1 MLSRLAR
8 EFAAEIS
15 SHDWSDAPY
24 RLDRA
29 GHQRHCDSRATADQ
43 LGQHETE
50 NVLINVMWVTAQVL
64 RHLDPN
70 LDVHE
75 FAEACGVPRSRL
87 LNSNGKPSGVI
98 THGLRWNDEQPGVP
112 LPPGAPLQRV
122 VMRCTAPNLIVFK
135 RRLKEAGAMNP
146 GLPPTQF
153 EETEVES
160 AGGALRT
167 VTVFVR
173 DWDSDRAAS
182 KAMETVRHATESL
195 RGGGPVTLISA
206 TEVACGA

>member
-29 GHQRHCDSRATADQ
+29 GHQRHWDSRATEEQ
-43 LGQHETE
+43 LEPHETE
-50 NVLINVMWVTAQVL
+50 NVLVNVMWVTAQVL
-64 RHLDPN
+64 RNLDPN

-75 FAEACGVPRSRL
+75 FAEACGVSRSRR

-98 THGLRWNDEQPGVP
+98 THGLRWNGEQPGVP
-112 LPPGAPLQRV
+112 LPPGAPLQCI
-122 VMRCTAPNLIVFK
+122 VMRCAAPNLVVFK
-135 RRLKEAGAMNP
+135 RLLKEAGAMNP
-146 GLPPTQF
+146 GLPTTQI
-153 EETEVES
+153 EETEVDS

-182 KAMETVRHATESL
+182 KGMGMVRRAIESL
-195 RGGGPVTLISA
+195 QGGGSLTLVSA

>member
-29 GHQRHCDSRATADQ
+29 GHQRHWDSRATEEQ
-43 LGQHETE
+43 LEPHETE

-64 RHLDPN
+64 RNLDPN

-75 FAEACGVPRSRL
+75 FAEACGVPRWRR

-112 LPPGAPLQRV
+112 LPPGAPLQCI
-122 VMRCTAPNLIVFK
+122 VMRCAAPNLVVFK
-135 RRLKEAGAMNP
+135 RLLKEAGAMNP
-146 GLPPTQF
+146 GLPTTQI
-153 EETEVES
+153 EETEVDS
-160 AGGALRT
+160 ASGALRT

-182 KAMETVRHATESL
+182 KGMGMVRRAIESL
-195 RGGGPVTLISA
+195 QGGGSLTLVSA

>member
-24 RLDRA
+24 RFDRA
-29 GHQRHCDSRATADQ
+29 GHQRHWDSRATDEQLDQ
-43 LGQHETE
+43 RGTE
-50 NVLINVMWVTAQVL
+50 NVLLNVMAVTAQVL
-64 RHLDPN
+64 RNLDPN

-75 FAEACGVPRSRL
+75 FAEACGVPPSRR

-98 THGLRWNDEQPGVP
+98 TSGLRWNHEQPGVP

-122 VMRCTAPNLIVFK
+122 VVQCTAPNLIVFK
-135 RRLKEAGAMNP
+135 RLLKEVGAMNP
-146 GLPPTQF
+146 ALPQTQI
-153 EETEVES
+153 EETEVDP

-167 VTVFVR
+167 VTVYVR
-173 DWDSDRAAS
+173 DWDSERAAS
-182 KAMETVRHATESL
+182 KATDMVRRASESL
-195 RGGGPVTLISA
+195 HGGGPVTLISA
-206 TEVACGA
+206 TEVGCGS

>member
-29 GHQRHCDSRATADQ
+29 GHQRQWDSRATDDQ
-43 LGQHETE
+43 LTPDETE
-50 NVLINVMWVTAQVL
+50 NVLITVMWVTAQVL
-64 RHLDPN
+64 RNLDPN

-75 FAEACGVPRSRL
+75 FAEACGVPRSRR

-98 THGLRWNDEQPGVP
+98 THGLRWNDEQPGLP

-122 VMRCTAPNLIVFK
+122 VMHCTAPNLVVFK
-135 RRLKEAGAMNP
+135 RLLKEVGAMNP
-146 GLPPTQF
+146 GLPPTQV
-153 EETEVES
+153 EKTEVDS

-167 VTVFVR
+167 VTVYVR
-173 DWDSDRAAS
+173 EWDSDRAAS
-182 KAMETVRHATESL
+182 KAVEMVRRASESL
-195 RGGGPVTLISA
+195 QGGGPVTLISA
-206 TEVACGA
+206 TEVVCGS